1 MGQSAFR
8 QGRQTSVLRSA
19 ARFGPRRAHFL
30 PFFERRLSLLTVG
43 VSPTDSFRPAS
54 SYLLLVRSRND
65 VTRFESYHKTL
76 CERFSSKPLHGF
88 DTAHK
93 KLKDL
98 ANSTRHVCC
107 KTRGRFR

>member
-1 MGQSAFR
+1 MALAAESRCRASKIRNLGGWGSQLFDRADKRLSCGRQPAFR
-8 QGRQTSVLRSA
+8 
-19 ARFGPRRAHFL
+19 PRRAHFL

-43 VSPTDSFRPAS
+43 ISPTDSFRPAS

-88 DTAHK
+88 D
-93 KLKDL
+93 
-98 ANSTRHVCC
+98 
-107 KTRGRFR
+107 